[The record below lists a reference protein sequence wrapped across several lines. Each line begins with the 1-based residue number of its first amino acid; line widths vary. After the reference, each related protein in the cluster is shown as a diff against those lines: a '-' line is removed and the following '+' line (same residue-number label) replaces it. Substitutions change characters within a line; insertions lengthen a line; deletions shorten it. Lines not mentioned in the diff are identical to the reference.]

1 MLGDSPLKGTH
12 LFQVRLGKG
21 GTFCKIAKMQK
32 LIPWHGYE
40 VEKSWPEFQEEAA
53 GREPVV
59 SSWGSY
65 GCLIGM
71 LDQVPT
77 SVLRQL

>member
-1 MLGDSPLKGTH
+1 MLGEYPLKGTH
-12 LFQVRLGKG
+12 LFQMGLGKG
-21 GTFCKIAKMQK
+21 GKIAKMQK
-32 LIPWHGYE
+32 LISWHECG
-40 VEKSWPEFQEEAA
+40 VETSWPELQEEAA

-59 SSWGSY
+59 SSWGSH

-71 LDQVPT
+71 LDQVAI

>member
-1 MLGDSPLKGTH
+1 MLGECPLKGTH
-12 LFQVRLGKG
+12 LFQMGLGKG
-21 GTFCKIAKMQK
+21 GTFSKIAKMHK
-32 LIPWHGYE
+32 HIPWHGYR
-40 VEKSWPEFQEEAA
+40 VEKSWPELQEEAA

-71 LDQVPT
+71 LEQVPT

>member
-1 MLGDSPLKGTH
+1 MGDSSLKGTH
-12 LFQVRLGKG
+12 LFQMGLRKG
-21 GTFCKIAKMQK
+21 ATFYKIAKMQK
-32 LIPWHGYE
+32 LIPWHGFG
-40 VEKSWPEFQEEAA
+40 VEKSWTELQQAA
-53 GREPVV
+53 VGREPVV

-71 LDQVPT
+71 LDQVVD

>member
-1 MLGDSPLKGTH
+1 M
-12 LFQVRLGKG
+12 VR
-21 GTFCKIAKMQK
+21 
-32 LIPWHGYE
+32 
-40 VEKSWPEFQEEAA
+40 KSWPELQEKAA

-71 LDQVPT
+71 LDQVKAPEALLFVDAHLGHSPEQLPFDRHCGSVRVERLPT
-77 SVLRQL
+77 SGKTSN

>member
-1 MLGDSPLKGTH
+1 MG
-12 LFQVRLGKG
+12 LGKG
-21 GTFCKIAKMQK
+21 ATLCKIAKMQK
-32 LIPWHGYE
+32 LIPWHGYR
-40 VEKSWPEFQEEAA
+40 VEKSWTELQEAAA

-71 LDQVPT
+71 LDQVAD
-77 SVLRQL
+77 SVWRQL

>member
-1 MLGDSPLKGTH
+1 MRFSPQRHTSVSDEVGE
-12 LFQVRLGKG
+12 KG
-21 GTFCKIAKMQK
+21 GTLCKIAKMQT
-32 LIPWHGYE
+32 LIAWHGYGE
-40 VEKSWPEFQEEAA
+40 KKSWPELQEMVA

-71 LDQVPT
+71 LDQVST